1 MRKHILLGRGRCI
14 NKKNMYD
21 DTTTRSFAVRK
32 DYGRRVGTVKDVKYQ
47 NKVFKPLKFKH
58 LNI

>member
-1 MRKHILLGRGRCI
+1 
-14 NKKNMYD
+14 MYD
-21 DTTTRSFAVRK
+21 DNTTRSFAVRK
-32 DYGRRVGTVKDVKYQ
+32 DYGRRVGTVKDVKHQ